1 MKRKVDPHML
11 QKNLND
17 IQLTTKTDA
26 KRAYK
31 QIYKLAVEI
40 TKNAEDIFNY
50 DLDLMDRAQSLI
62 AKAIGVTLFEK
73 LTPFNPEDVTKNI
86 HGKETELAIAH
97 DTTIYI
103 RNAKFI
109 AERCDD
115 DVDAKIETLDEVLTM
130 VDAALECWNRYME
143 KNATTVA

>member
-1 MKRKVDPHML
+1 ML
-11 QKNLND
+11 QTKLNN

-31 QIYKLAVEI
+31 EIYKLAVEI

-50 DLDLMDRAQSLI
+50 DLELIERTQSLI
-62 AKAIGVTLFEK
+62 AKAIGVTLFER
-73 LTPFNPEDVTKNI
+73 LTPFKPEDVTKNI
-86 HGKETELAIAH
+86 HGKETELSVAH

-115 DVDAKIETLDEVLTM
+115 DVDAKLETMEDVLSM
-130 VDAALECWNRYME
+130 VSAARECWERY
-143 KNATTVA
+143 TTKQAVVNN